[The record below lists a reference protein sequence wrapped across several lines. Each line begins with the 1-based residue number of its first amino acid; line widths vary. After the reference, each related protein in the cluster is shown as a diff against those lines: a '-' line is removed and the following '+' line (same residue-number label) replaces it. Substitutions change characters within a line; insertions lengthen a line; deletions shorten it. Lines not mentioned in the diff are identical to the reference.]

1 MSGRLADILAPDL
14 RCVFVGINPGL
25 KSAEAGFH
33 FANPRNDFWR
43 LLAGAGLTSRLLEPS
58 QQDELLANGLG
69 LTNAARRVTRGS
81 GELRRTDFADAA
93 RRLGAVAR
101 DLHPGAFAFVGKQAY
116 AGAFGERPD
125 HGLQARELEGRPLF
139 VLPSTSPANAAV
151 PYPEKLR
158 WFRELAELLDRPRAD
173 GSKLIRTERQT
184 RSAATWQSFG
194 AGRLAR
200 RSTTSRSRA
209 RRSRL
214 RWCTGWAGSRV
225 PPRG

>member
-151 PYPEKLR
+151 PYQEKLR
-158 WFRELAELLDRPRAD
+158 WFQALAELLDRPR
-173 GSKLIRTERQT
+173 G
-184 RSAATWQSFG
+184 
-194 AGRLAR
+194 
-200 RSTTSRSRA
+200 
-209 RRSRL
+209 
-214 RWCTGWAGSRV
+214 
-225 PPRG
+225 

>member
-125 HGLQARELEGRPLF
+125 HGLQARELEGRCGGSGSWPYCWI
-139 VLPSTSPANAAV
+139 SP
-151 PYPEKLR
+151 E
-158 WFRELAELLDRPRAD
+158 AD
-173 GSKLIRTERQT
+173 GSKLILKPNERRGAQA
-184 RSAATWQSFG
+184 RWQSFG

-214 RWCTGWAGSRV
+214 RSCTGWAGSRV
-225 PPRG
+225 LPRG